1 MESNKQK
8 RGEKTIQN
16 SIDMSYDP
24 IAQKNIE
31 AISVITKS
39 EDADNILTVLD
50 SFKVEVVLPPS
61 SMSNPNF
68 VQSCYIALNLL
79 PRFLKNV
86 RFKGDTVMLSKFPS
100 SHNAKISTDNDAWKP
115 DMILVFGK
123 IQKTNALYV
132 GSSGWSSYLSTKSP
146 CMWENKPNNLA
157 AIFSGALAVGEV
169 FKNVIEKVSMKGI
182 RIKKIDHFEYDLLSQ
197 SNSQRPVLKPELP
210 KKLFLDNLSL
220 VGCGAVGQAIGYVL
234 SRATTLVG
242 TIKLI
247 DHENLDESNEQRYLL
262 GFKEKRD
269 AKKIKLIGEILQK
282 NNIALSTILLPYK
295 YEDIAA
301 ATGFENNVEMI
312 SALDDISPRL
322 HLQAGLPKT
331 LWNIWTDS
339 SEGVLRYGIGHH
351 TLDNKY
357 SCLACEYFPTT
368 QMTEVKMIANRIGFD
383 EEEVRKRIANDDI
396 VTKEDLRKIEQKKK
410 LPSNI
415 SIDIIARTVIGKT
428 FRQFIH
434 GDCGV
439 FHWQGVQPHVPT
451 PAPHVPVLAAVQLVT
466 QYILSK
472 MDTPDNVC
480 LLESVADFNAL
491 TKPNKECFVKHL
503 KNKDCFCCDPDYQD
517 VYARKWNF
525 S

>member
-1 MESNKQK
+1 MAYD
-8 RGEKTIQN
+8 
-16 SIDMSYDP
+16 SIT
-24 IAQKNIE
+24 QKNIE
-31 AISVITKS
+31 SINVITKS
-39 EDADNILTVLD
+39 EDAVDILTVLD
-50 SFKVEVVLPPS
+50 SFKIEVVLPPS

-86 RFKGDTVMLSKFPS
+86 RFRGDAVMLSGFPS
-100 SHNAKISTDNDAWKP
+100 SHKNKINSDNDVWKP

-169 FKNVIEKVSMKGI
+169 FKNVIEKVSMKDI
-182 RIKKIDHFEYDLLSQ
+182 RIKKIVHFEYDLLTQ
-197 SNSQRPVLKPELP
+197 GNSQQPVLKPELP
-210 KKLFLDNLSL
+210 EKLFIDNLSL
-220 VGCGAVGQAIGYVL
+220 VGCGAVGQAIGYAL
-234 SRATTLVG
+234 SGVTTLVG

-247 DHENLDESNEQRYLL
+247 DHENLDKSNEQRYLL
-262 GFKEKRD
+262 GFEEQRNAGKVT
-269 AKKIKLIGEILQK
+269 LIGEMLQK
-282 NNIALSTILLPYK
+282 NNTALSIILLPYK
-295 YEDIAA
+295 YEYIAA

-312 SALDDISPRL
+312 SALDDVSPRL
-322 HLQAGLPKT
+322 DLQAGLPKT

-368 QMTEVKMIANRIGFD
+368 QMTEAKMIANRIGFD
-383 EEEVRKRIANDDI
+383 EEEIRKRIANDDI
-396 VTKEDLRKIEQKKK
+396 VTIEDVRKIEQKKK
-410 LPSNI
+410 LAP
-415 SIDIIARTVIGKT
+415 DVLIANVGKT
-428 FRQFIH
+428 FKQFIH
-434 GDCGV
+434 GNCGV
-439 FHWQGVQPHVPT
+439 FHWQSMQPHAPT

-491 TKPNKECFVKHL
+491 IEPDKKCFVKHL
-503 KNKDCFCCDPDYQD
+503 KNKDCFCSDPDYQD
-517 VYARKWNF
+517 AYARKWNL